1 MGAKFSFQHLD
12 IIEKS
17 GIVSSSKIQFQKN
30 IIEVS
35 DILDKHKS
43 HIYQDSSLDFG
54 WFKHQAEWL
63 SSLDEDSMTAL
74 KNYTHTGDKFLNM
87 YAKIKDKD
95 QLTAILLS
103 YVKNSRNIFS
113 VPVSD
118 INADNI
124 LTLVGEYYEK
134 IGKLF
139 SNAPS
144 LTQKMRVFR
153 GLSTTEKSEISGI
166 PLGLKKGEKYPL
178 TPLEGIISTTYDT
191 SVASKFIT
199 VEYRDKERDSCCI
212 MDIVLNPGVKA
223 IWISPLSM
231 YQGENEIILFAPLI
245 QNSISQPGLKTLTFM
260 GGTITPKV
268 ITTNV
273 MTYDVVINPKETKKA
288 GRRKTKKRRR
298 KSVILKRIF
307 SLQPFS
313 S

>member
-17 GIVSSSKIQFQKN
+17 GIVSSSTIHFEKN

-35 DILDKHKS
+35 DNLNKHKS
-43 HIYQDSSLDFG
+43 YIYQDSSLDFK
-54 WFKHQAEWL
+54 WFNQQAKWL

-95 QLTAILLS
+95 QLTATLLS
-103 YVKNSRNIFS
+103 YVKNSRNIFL
-113 VPVSD
+113 PLKVSD

-124 LTLVGEYYEK
+124 LKLVGDYYEK
-134 IGKLF
+134 IHMLF

-153 GLSTTEKSEISGI
+153 GLKTTETTELSGI
-166 PLGLKKGEKYPL
+166 LLGLKKGEKYPL
-178 TPLEGIISTTYDT
+178 DPLEGIISTTYDT
-191 SVASKFIT
+191 SVVSKFIT

-245 QNSISQPGLKTLTFM
+245 QNSISEPGLKTLTFM
-260 GGTITPKV
+260 GGPITAKV

-273 MTYDVVINPKETKKA
+273 MTYDVVINPNKETKKA
-288 GRRKTKKRRR
+288 GRRRKTR
-298 KSVILKRIF
+298 KSLKKKYRKTLKKYM
-307 SLQPFS
+307 S
-313 S
+313 